1 MSMGHREAIRTG
13 DEMDCFSSK
22 TKRWASRK
30 RGFRS
35 SVKTK
40 FNRRVHR
47 EVKADLRK
55 NVDVDEFYYE
65 LEEIRERG
73 WWTG

>member
-1 MSMGHREAIRTG
+1 MMGHREEIRTG
-13 DEMDCFSSK
+13 DEKDVFSSY

-35 SVKTK
+35 AVKTK
-40 FNRRVHR
+40 FNRRVRR
-47 EVKADLRK
+47 EMKADLK
-55 NVDVDEFYYE
+55 VYDLNDFYSFFE
-65 LEEIRERG
+65 SEPRPQG